1 MDTVTLITDGSADN
15 RVGSGG
21 WSAIIRTPSTL
32 IELVGST
39 DNTTSNRMEL
49 AAVIEGLKAIK
60 VPSRIE
66 LVSDSAYVLN
76 AIRNKWYDGWIKQ
89 AELDEFFHLRKK
101 PRPNLDQWR
110 QLQGLCQYHQV
121 VPIKVKG
128 HSGDYWNTRA
138 DRLADQARREKLT
151 YTNTLLDFQDIRCDS
166 TSPSTFIQCK
176 LHKGHSGTHLWTN
189 GKANGVDPYGTVGSN
204 QEIGAGMG
212 V

>member
-21 WSAIIRTPSTL
+21 WSAIIRSPSTL

-39 DNTTSNRMEL
+39 DTTTSNRMEL
-49 AAVIEGLKAIK
+49 TAVIEGLRAIK
-60 VPSRIE
+60 VPSRVE

-76 AIRNKWYDGWIKQ
+76 AIRNKWFDGWLIEADKRITKLL
-89 AELDEFFHLRKK
+89 AENQQVRN
-101 PRPNLDQWR
+101 PRPNLDLWR
-110 QLQGLCQYHQV
+110 QLKGLCEFHQV

-138 DRLADQARREKLT
+138 DRLADQARREKLS
-151 YTNTLLDFQDIRCDS
+151 YVNTLLEFSDVRCDS

-176 LHKGHSGTHLWTN
+176 LHQGHSGNHLWTN
-189 GKANGVDPYGTVGSN
+189 GKRNGVDPYGTVV
-204 QEIGAGMG
+204 QTI
-212 V
+212 